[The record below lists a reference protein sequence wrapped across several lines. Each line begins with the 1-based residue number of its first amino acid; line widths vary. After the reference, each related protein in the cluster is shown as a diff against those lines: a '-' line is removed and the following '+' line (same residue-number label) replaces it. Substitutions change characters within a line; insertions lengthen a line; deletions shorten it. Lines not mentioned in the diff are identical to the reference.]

1 MGKSDGLCVTIDW
14 VCGSG
19 GNCQQMPFWM
29 EFQQFEMV
37 LTVMNCAAYFGGG
50 GPNPVLDLDLASPV
64 LFAVIPLT
72 QTAEAVILFNE

>member
-1 MGKSDGLCVTIDW
+1 
-14 VCGSG
+14 
-19 GNCQQMPFWM
+19 MPFWM

-72 QTAEAVILFNE
+72 QTAEP